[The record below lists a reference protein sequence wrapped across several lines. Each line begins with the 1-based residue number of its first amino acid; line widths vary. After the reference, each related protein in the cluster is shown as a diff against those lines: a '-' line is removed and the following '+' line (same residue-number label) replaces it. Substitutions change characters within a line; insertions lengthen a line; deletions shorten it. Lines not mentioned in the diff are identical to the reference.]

1 MSAADREK
9 AVMYLKK
16 LNDQDAQEVLD
27 VLS

>member
-16 LNDQDAQEVLD
+16 LNDQAAQEVLD